1 MSETLERR
9 YRKLLRILP
18 RSYREA
24 RGEEL
29 IGVLMD
35 GASQGR
41 RWPEARET
49 LSMARLGMRVRLGK
63 AVDGGASRTQ
73 MGATARIVAIV
84 GTTLLA
90 LTGSLQLAVVVSTIR
105 LNPQTQWSASN
116 PFTIMFP
123 GGIAFAIGYALAP
136 ACWLVVLAL
145 ISAGW
150 WRAARVLA
158 PVLFVLSAYRTDGT
172 VSALQ
177 EETLLAAVVTMAVFA
192 VRGAHAGPARITG
205 SAGTVAMLVLGAWVN
220 GVFGDVAGPY
230 ARPIFKVVGS
240 LQAWE
245 VARSHD
251 VLVAGAFLV
260 AVGGAAAYRS
270 VVWPV
275 ALAVVT
281 VAALAPVMAW
291 GAVHPG
297 LVGFDLVPLVLA
309 SCVLTAI
316 AGAAVAR
323 DRWAGR
329 RGRPVSAG

>member
-24 RGEEL
+24 REEEL

-35 GASQGR
+35 AASPGR

-49 LSMARLGMRVRLGK
+49 LSMARLGMRVRLGE
-63 AVDGGASRTQ
+63 AVDGAGSRTQ
-73 MGATARIVAIV
+73 IGATARIVALL

-90 LTGSLQLAVVVSTIR
+90 FTGTLQLAVVVSTIR
-105 LNPQTQWSASN
+105 LNPQTRWSWSN
-116 PFTIMFP
+116 PFAIVFP
-123 GGIAFAIGYALAP
+123 GGVSFAIGYALAP

-158 PVLFVLSAYRTDGT
+158 PVLFVLSAYRTGGT

-177 EETLLAAVVTMAVFA
+177 EETLLAAVVTMAIFA
-192 VRGAHAGPARITG
+192 VRGAHAVPARITG
-205 SAGTVAMLVLGAWVN
+205 SAGIVAMLALGAWVN

-230 ARPIFKVVGS
+230 ARPLFKVVGS

-245 VARSHD
+245 VSGSHD
-251 VLVAGAFLV
+251 ALVAGAFLV

-281 VAALAPVMAW
+281 VAALAPVVAW

-297 LVGFDLVPLVLA
+297 LPGADQLPLVLL
-309 SCVLTAI
+309 SCVLLAV

-323 DRWAGR
+323 ARRAGR
-329 RGRPVSAG
+329 GERPASAG